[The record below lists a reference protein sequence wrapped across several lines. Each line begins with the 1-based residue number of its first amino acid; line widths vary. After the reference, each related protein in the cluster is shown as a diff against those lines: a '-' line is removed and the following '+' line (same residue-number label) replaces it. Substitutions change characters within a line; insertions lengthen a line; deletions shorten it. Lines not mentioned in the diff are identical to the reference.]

1 VLISYCVAIVDRGF
15 FLNTEV
21 EVMAGTALI
30 TGASAGIGEELARL
44 HAEKGGD
51 LIIVARRK
59 DRLDALA
66 SELKVEHDIDVHV
79 IISDLAQPGAA
90 QVLAAEVESRGLEVD
105 VLINNAG
112 FGGHGKFHE
121 CDIEREQRMM
131 QVNMVALTELT
142 HHLVKGMVARGGG
155 MVLNVGSTA
164 GFLPGPLQAVY
175 YASKAYVNS
184 FSQAI
189 ANELQGTG
197 VTVTVL
203 CPGPVATEFQAV
215 GELDGVKGFDLAA
228 DARSVAVCG
237 YKAMEKGELLAVNDR
252 RISFLLRGILPFL
265 PRKSVLSMSRKTM
278 EKSS

>member
-1 VLISYCVAIVDRGF
+1 MT
-15 FLNTEV
+15 N
-21 EVMAGTALI
+21 TALI

-51 LIIVARRK
+51 LVLVARRK
-59 DRLDALA
+59 DRLEVLA
-66 SELKVEHDIDVHV
+66 QSLRSKHGVRVHV
-79 IISDLAQPGAA
+79 IAADLAKPAAAKKLLA
-90 QVLAAEVESRGLEVD
+90 QVAALGVTID

-121 CDIEREQRMM
+121 NGLEREQRMM
-131 QVNMVALTELT
+131 QLNMVALTELSYYFAQ
-142 HHLVKGMVARGGG
+142 GMVERGAGKI
-155 MVLNVGSTA
+155 LNVGSVA

-203 CPGPVATEFQAV
+203 CPGPVATEFQHA
-215 GELDGVKGFDLAA
+215 GDLDGVKGFDLAA

-237 YKAMEKGELLAVNDR
+237 YRAMERGELLAINDR
-252 RISFLLRGILPFL
+252 KIRVFLDGLLPFL
-265 PRKSVLSMSRKTM
+265 PRKGVLWMSRKTM

>member
-1 VLISYCVAIVDRGF
+1 MS
-15 FLNTEV
+15 N
-21 EVMAGTALI
+21 TALI
-30 TGASAGIGEELARL
+30 TGASAGIGEELARV
-44 HAEKGGD
+44 HAEEGGD
-51 LIIVARRK
+51 LILVARRK
-59 DRLDALA
+59 DRMESIAKALRA
-66 SELKVEHDIDVHV
+66 EHGIKVQV
-79 IISDLAQPGAA
+79 IAADLAKPGAA
-90 QVLAAEVESRGLEVD
+90 KRLMAQIDALGLTVD

-121 CDIEREQRMM
+121 HGLEREQRMM
-131 QVNMVALTELT
+131 QLNMVALTELSYYF
-142 HHLVKGMVARGGG
+142 VQGMVERGDGRI
-155 MVLNVGSTA
+155 LNVGSSA

-203 CPGPVATEFQAV
+203 CPGPVATEFQEA
-215 GELDGVKGFDLAA
+215 GDLQGVKGFDLAA

-237 YKAMEKGELLAVNDR
+237 YRAMERGELLAVNDR
-252 RISFLLRGILPFL
+252 KIRVFLEGILPFL
-265 PRKSVLSMSRKTM
+265 PRKGVLWMSRKTM

>member
-1 VLISYCVAIVDRGF
+1 MT
-15 FLNTEV
+15 N
-21 EVMAGTALI
+21 TALI
-30 TGASAGIGEELARL
+30 TGASAGIGEELARV

-51 LIIVARRK
+51 LILVARRK
-59 DRLDALA
+59 DRLESIAKDIRA
-66 SELKVEHDIDVHV
+66 EHGVQV
-79 IISDLAQPGAA
+79 
-90 QVLAAEVESRGLEVD
+90 QVLAADLAKSGAAKKLMADVDALGAEVD

-121 CDIEREQRMM
+121 SGLERDQRMM
-131 QVNMVALTELT
+131 QLNMVALTELAYYFAQ
-142 HHLVKGMVARGGG
+142 GMVERGSGKI
-155 MVLNVGSTA
+155 LNVGSTA

-203 CPGPVATEFQAV
+203 CPGPVATEFQEA
-215 GELDGVKGFDLAA
+215 GDLDGVKGFDLAA
-228 DARSVAVCG
+228 DARSVALCG
-237 YKAMEKGELLAVNDR
+237 YRAMERGELLAVNDR
-252 RISFLLRGILPFL
+252 KIRVLLEGVLPFL
-265 PRKSVLSMSRKTM
+265 PRKSILWMSRKTM

>member
-1 VLISYCVAIVDRGF
+1 MVGR
-15 FLNTEV
+15 
-21 EVMAGTALI
+21 ALI
-30 TGASAGIGEELARL
+30 TGASAGIGEELAKL

-59 DRLDALA
+59 DRLDKLAAALTA
-66 SELKVEHDIDVHV
+66 EHGVDVQV
-79 IISDLAQPGAA
+79 IALDLSRPGAA
-90 QVLAAEVESRGLEVD
+90 ETLSNTVDDLGLEVD

-121 CDIEREQRMM
+121 SGLEREQRMM
-131 QVNMVALTELT
+131 QLNMVLLTELSYYFIQD
-142 HHLVKGMVARGGG
+142 MVARGQGRI
-155 MVLNVGSTA
+155 LNVGSTA

-203 CPGPVATEFQAV
+203 CPGPVATEFQEA
-215 GELDGVKGFDLAA
+215 GDLDGVRGFDLAA
-228 DARSVAVCG
+228 DARSVAKCG
-237 YKAMEKGELLAVNDR
+237 YRAMEKGELLAVNDPKIR
-252 RISFLLRGILPFL
+252 VFIDGVLPFL
-265 PRKSVLSMSRKTM
+265 PRRSVLWMSRKSM